1 VSTTSTVGLSRR
13 DGPRETPLA
22 TIEQRFGGHRGRHEL
37 YRDRVQSAVSDLLG
51 SRELVLPLDALSPHV
66 VIRQRGPVGLLVTGA
81 VLSLVLWFVPGAPT
95 RLAGVALVLGA
106 VLWWL
111 GRTQYIVF
119 PGAILDL
126 ELYRDRPDAATAR
139 RFVAQVVK
147 QIETWQR
154 EVRELERQHDAER
167 HLDRVGELLRFREL
181 YAEGIIDRGEMRQ
194 AAEILARKRQGRIGF
209 R

>member
-1 VSTTSTVGLSRR
+1 MSAVSFGRH
-13 DGPRETPLA
+13 DPPRETPLA
-22 TIEQRFGGHRGRHEL
+22 SIEQRFGGHRGRHEL
-37 YRDRVQSAVSDLLG
+37 YRDRVQSAVSDLMG
-51 SRELVLPLDALSPHV
+51 SRELILPLDALSPHV
-66 VIRQRGPVGLLVTGA
+66 VIRQRGPLGLLATGGILG
-81 VLSLVLWFVPGAPT
+81 VVLWFVPGVPST
-95 RLAGVALVLGA
+95 LAAVALVLGA

-111 GRTQYIVF
+111 GRTQYVVF

-126 ELYRDRPDAATAR
+126 ELFRDRPDAATAR

-154 EVRELERQHDAER
+154 EVRELERQREAER
-167 HLDRVGELLRFREL
+167 QLDPVGELLRFRDL
-181 YAEGIIDRGEMRQ
+181 YAEGIIDRAEMKQ

>member
-1 VSTTSTVGLSRR
+1 MSAVSLGRS
-13 DGPRETPLA
+13 DPPRETPLA
-22 TIEQRFGGHRGRHEL
+22 SIEQRFGGHRGRHDL
-37 YRDRVQSAVSDLLG
+37 YRDRVQSAVSDLMG
-51 SRELVLPLDALSPHV
+51 SRELILPPDALSPHV
-66 VIRQRGPVGLLVTGA
+66 VIRQRGPLGLLATGGILA
-81 VLSLVLWFVPGAPT
+81 VVLWFVPGVPSSLGA
-95 RLAGVALVLGA
+95 VALGIGV

-126 ELYRDRPDAATAR
+126 ELFRDRPDAATAR

-154 EVRELERQHDAER
+154 EVRELERQRDAER
-167 HLDRVGELLRFREL
+167 QLDPVGELLRFRDL
-181 YAEGIIDRGEMRQ
+181 YAEGIIDRAEMKQ
-194 AAEILARKRQGRIGF
+194 ATEILARKGEGRIGF

>member
-1 VSTTSTVGLSRR
+1 MSAVTLGRH
-13 DGPRETPLA
+13 DPPRETPLA
-22 TIEQRFGGHRGRHEL
+22 AIEQRFGGHRGRHEL
-37 YRDRVQSAVSDLLG
+37 YRDRVQSAVSDLMG

-66 VIRQRGPVGLLVTGA
+66 VIRQRGPLGLLATGGVLA
-81 VLSLVLWFVPGAPT
+81 VVLWFVPGVHSS
-95 RLAGVALVLGA
+95 LAVVALGLGA

-154 EVRELERQHDAER
+154 EVRELERQRETER
-167 HLDRVGELLRFREL
+167 QLDRVGELLRFRDL
-181 YAEGIIDRGEMRQ
+181 YAEGIIDRAEMKQ

>member
-1 VSTTSTVGLSRR
+1 MSAVSLRR
-13 DGPRETPLA
+13 HDPPRETPLA
-22 TIEQRFGGHRGRHEL
+22 SIEQRFGGHRGRHEL
-37 YRDRVQSAVSDLLG
+37 YRDRVQSAVSDLMG

-66 VIRQRGPVGLLVTGA
+66 VIRQRGPLGLLATGTILA
-81 VLSLVLWFVPGAPT
+81 LVLWFVPGVPSG
-95 RLAGVALVLGA
+95 LAAVALGLGA

-111 GRTQYIVF
+111 GRTQYVVF

-154 EVRELERQHDAER
+154 EVRELERQREAER
-167 HLDRVGELLRFREL
+167 QFDRVGELLRFRDL
-181 YAEGIIDRGEMRQ
+181 YAEGIIDRAEMKQ
-194 AAEILARKRQGRIGF
+194 ATEILARKRQGRIGF